1 MIFLKEFYPKRIKKC
16 STLKSRKKFLNKKNK
31 NSIFLLE
38 QRFFWMKRFLK
49 NKATIIELGSGN
61 GASKSILN
69 NQKIILTDIQK
80 YPWIEK
86 KIDMMNIK
94 LAKKYKK
101 NVDVFIINHALHHCA
116 NPSKTLKMLSP
127 YLKKN
132 GLILMNEPESSF
144 FLRLVQYVLDDES
157 WSYNVDIF
165 NTKKNIFNPNTIW
178 DSNTAVANLLF
189 KNEKK
194 FHSKFPEYKIL
205 KNTLSEFFIFLNSG
219 GVVQDTFYVPLN
231 RIFLNIFVF
240 IDKILVSTLPGI
252 FALNRSIIL
261 KKVK

>member
-38 QRFFWMKRFLK
+38 QRFLWMKEFLK
-49 NKATIIELGSGN
+49 NKSIIIELGSGN
-61 GASKSILN
+61 GASKNILN
-69 NQKIILTDIQK
+69 NKKIILTDIQK

-86 KIDMMNIK
+86 KIDMMDIK
-94 LAKKYKK
+94 LGKKFKK
-101 NVDVFIINHALHHCA
+101 KVDIFIINHALHHCA
-116 NPSKTLKMLSP
+116 NPAKTLKMLAP

-144 FLRLVQYVLDDES
+144 FLRLVQYILDDES

-165 NTKKNIFNPNTIW
+165 DTKKNIFNPNTIW

-194 FHSKFPEYKIL
+194 FHLNFPEYQIL
-205 KNTLSEFFIFLNSG
+205 KNNLSEFFIFLNSG
-219 GVVQDTFYVPLN
+219 GVVQDTFYIPLN
-231 RIFLNIFVF
+231 KLFLNFFVF
-240 IDKILVSTLPGI
+240 IDKILVSILPSI
-252 FALNRSIIL
+252 FALNRSIVL
-261 KKVK
+261 KKIK